1 MLANM
6 TEDDRR
12 WAAVTARDAAQ
23 DGAFFYSV
31 RTTGVFC
38 RPSCGAR
45 PPLRA
50 NVAFHDTSEAA
61 RAAGFRP
68 CKRCRPEDPPR
79 AEREAAMVARACR
92 MIEAAESPPSLAELA
107 HVAGLSPHHFHRLF
121 KAVAGVTPKAYA
133 DAQRAEKLRDALGE
147 AGTVTEACY
156 DAGFNSS
163 GRFYE
168 QSQAVLGMTP
178 GRFRSGGEASTIRFA
193 VAETSLGALLVGA
206 TEAGVCAL
214 LLGDDPEALVQDL
227 QDRFGRA
234 TLVGDDPAFDA
245 LVAMAVGLV
254 ERPSQGHGL
263 PLDVRGTA
271 FQQKVWQALRDI
283 PAGKTAAYA
292 DIARAIGRPS
302 AVRAVAQACGA
313 NRLAVAIPCHRVVR
327 TDGDLS
333 GYRWGVERKRVLLER
348 EKAA

>member
-1 MLANM
+1 
-6 TEDDRR
+6 
-12 WAAVTARDAAQ
+12 
-23 DGAFFYSV
+23 
-31 RTTGVFC
+31 
-38 RPSCGAR
+38 
-45 PPLRA
+45 
-50 NVAFHDTSEAA
+50 
-61 RAAGFRP
+61 
-68 CKRCRPEDPPR
+68 
-79 AEREAAMVARACR
+79 MVARACR

-107 HVAGLSPHHFHRLF
+107 QTSGLSPHHFHRVF

-133 DAQRAEKLRDALGE
+133 DAQRAEKLRDALGD
-147 AGTVTEACY
+147 ASTVTEAFY

-214 LLGDDPEALVQDL
+214 LLGDDPQALVQDL

-271 FQQKVWQALRDI
+271 FQQQVWQALRDI

-292 DIARAIGRPS
+292 DIARAIGRPA

-313 NRLAVAIPCHRVVR
+313 NPLAVAIPCHRVVR

-333 GYRWGVERKRVLLER
+333 GYRWGVERKRVLLAR